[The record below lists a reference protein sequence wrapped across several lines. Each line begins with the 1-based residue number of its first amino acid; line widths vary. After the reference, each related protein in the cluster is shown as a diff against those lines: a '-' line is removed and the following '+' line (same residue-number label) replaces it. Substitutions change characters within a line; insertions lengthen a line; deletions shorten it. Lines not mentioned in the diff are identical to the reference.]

1 MSQRLK
7 LGSQIMNAVFVARN
21 RSNLLSIRSFSNLSR
36 IQVISPGKYQ
46 RRMYSLSPEGQTI
59 LDHLLK
65 TEEDAEDFYRELAA
79 KAKNEGFKNIFLML
93 VKEEQKHKEWL
104 KTLAADSKNSMA
116 SAVKLNRTL
125 LGDAKNV
132 FLQLKESRKDLNKL
146 CVDQVEL
153 YRTARDIEGQ
163 SRNFYAERAKN
174 AKDPE
179 LKKLLEIIA
188 AEENKHFVL
197 IDSLLKFI
205 SEEEEGYEVDALNFW
220 VKMDDGLHEMG
231 KP

>member
-1 MSQRLK
+1 MK
-7 LGSQIMNAVFVARN
+7 LGCQILNAVFVARN
-21 RSNLLSIRSFSNLSR
+21 RPNWLSIRSFSLLPR
-36 IQVISPGKYQ
+36 PIQVTSPVRHQ
-46 RRMYSLSPEGQTI
+46 RRLYSLSPEGQTI

-104 KTLAADSKNSMA
+104 KALSADSASAMA
-116 SAVKLNRTL
+116 SAVKLNKTL

-132 FLQLKESRKDLNKL
+132 FLQLKESRKDLNKA
-146 CVDQVEL
+146 CADQVEL

-163 SRNFYAERAKN
+163 SRNFYAERAKH

-179 LKKLLEIIA
+179 LKKLLETIA
-188 AEENKHFVL
+188 VEENKHFLL
-197 IDSLLKFI
+197 IDSLLQFI
-205 SEEEEGYEVDALNFW
+205 SEEEGGYEVDALNFW
-220 VKMDDGLHEMG
+220 VKLDDSLEEMG